1 MTDRDPGA
9 GYPAR
14 PARDEVE
21 PGVPATTEMPRHIP
35 PGSEDEEI
43 PPPLEFPQGV
53 EDWGTTAR
61 EELVGEPFELRVKRE
76 EPDRPR
82 RDDAGGASLYEP
94 GADDGV
100 DQQEGLDTEPD
111 AVGEL
116 SADDDV
122 TLSPEEA
129 AVRIEEEPGGLTY
142 DATPGYLDH
151 TES

>member
-1 MTDRDPGA
+1 MTDRDPEA
-9 GYPAR
+9 GYSTR

-35 PGSEDEEI
+35 PGAEDEET

-53 EDWGTTAR
+53 EEWGTTPG
-61 EELVGEPFELRVKRE
+61 EELVGEPFELRVRRE
-76 EPDRPR
+76 EPDRPVA
-82 RDDAGGASLYEP
+82 DPQTGVSLYEP
-94 GADDGV
+94 GADSGV
-100 DQQEGLDTEPD
+100 DEQGGLDTEAD

-116 SADDDV
+116 SVDDDV

-129 AVRIEEEPGGLTY
+129 ALRIDEEPPGLTY
-142 DATPGYLDH
+142 DPSPGYLND